1 MPLGHIDRSSRS
13 DPPMTR
19 PRSGRWGTYPT
30 PVGETSNR
38 SVDRPWVATASISK
52 RISSSVEDLR
62 VPPGAAKFQLE
73 SLILAQN
80 ER

>member
-19 PRSGRWGTYPT
+19 SRSGRWGTYPT
-30 PVGETSNR
+30 PSGEASNR
-38 SVDRPWVATASISK
+38 PVGWPWVTIPSSLEKISASLENL
-52 RISSSVEDLR
+52 RIPR
-62 VPPGAAKFQLE
+62 VAAKFQLE